1 MSEKHND
8 PFQSE
13 AFRRIEEEHLY
24 RTIAFLLEEG
34 IEFAVAAELECV
46 SFDPPLPQSIAEHL
60 RPLSLFVLGGY
71 SFESSSVDE
80 KALVFEAGFGVENFG
95 SVVRIPL
102 LAIKQLIVGEY
113 PIAINIAEPRPED
126 GTPEAERSMEA
137 LLSNPENR
145 RLLKKKKE

>member
-1 MSEKHND
+1 MSEKRND

-24 RTIAFLLEEG
+24 RAIAFLLEEG
-34 IEFAVAAELECV
+34 IEFAVAAEVEYV
-46 SFDPPLPQSIAEHL
+46 NFDPPLPKSIAENL

-71 SFESSSVDE
+71 SFESGSVDE
-80 KALVFEAGFGVENFG
+80 TALVFEAGFGAENFG
-95 SVVRIPL
+95 SLLRIPL

-113 PIAINIAEPRPED
+113 PIAINIAEPRPEAAS
-126 GTPEAERSMEA
+126 PETERSMEA

>member
-8 PFQSE
+8 PFRSE
-13 AFRRIEEEHLY
+13 AFRRIQEEHLY
-24 RTIAFLLEEG
+24 RSIAFLLEEG
-34 IEFAVAAELECV
+34 IEFAVAAEVEYID
-46 SFDPPLPQSIAEHL
+46 FDPALPEGIAERL
-60 RPLSLFVLGGY
+60 APVSLFVLSGY

-80 KALVFEAGFGVENFG
+80 EALAFEAGFGAENFG
-95 SVVRIPL
+95 SRLRIPL

-113 PIAINIAEPRPED
+113 PIAINIAEPGREEM
-126 GTPEAERSMEA
+126 TPEAERSMEA